1 MSSRRDRL
9 PPAAA
14 DRRGRRAADAGAG
27 RIAGISGIVGCC
39 RPRRAAGWRLA
50 FLLGLCASPGSIN
63 CTRRRPATIEAGPLR
78 LVVAGLLVG
87 LGTRYASGCTS
98 GHGVCGLSRGSRRSL
113 AATALFMGRASP
125 SSVCATCWGPD
136 MKIASALLAGLL
148 FGLGLIVS
156 GMADPAKVLGF
167 LDLAGA
173 WDPSLAFVMAGAVLA
188 ASLGCR
194 LRRRGRALDGGPL
207 HWPPPARV
215 DVRLAVGSLVFGAGW
230 GWPASVPGRRW
241 STPPACRRPDLRGG
255 HGGRHGVILGPRILK
270 HRQ

>member
-1 MSSRRDRL
+1 
-9 PPAAA
+9 
-14 DRRGRRAADAGAG
+14 
-27 RIAGISGIVGCC
+27 
-39 RPRRAAGWRLA
+39 
-50 FLLGLCASPGSIN
+50 
-63 CTRRRPATIEAGPLR
+63 
-78 LVVAGLLVG
+78 
-87 LGTRYASGCTS
+87 
-98 GHGVCGLSRGSRRSL
+98 
-113 AATALFMGRASP
+113 
-125 SSVCATCWGPD
+125 

-188 ASLGCR
+188 ASLGHAW

-230 GWPASVPGRRW
+230 GLAGFCPGPALVNAAAGLPQALIFVAAMVAGMALFS
-241 STPPACRRPDLRGG
+241 ALEY
-255 HGGRHGVILGPRILK
+255 LK